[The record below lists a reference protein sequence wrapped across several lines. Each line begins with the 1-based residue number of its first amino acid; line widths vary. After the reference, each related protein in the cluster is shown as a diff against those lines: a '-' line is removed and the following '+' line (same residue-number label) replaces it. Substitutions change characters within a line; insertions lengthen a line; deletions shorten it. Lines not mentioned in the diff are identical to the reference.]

1 MSVETESLEI
11 QLPCQILQLLHQEAE
26 RRAIS
31 VTALVHEAIDLFFAQ
46 DQQAR
51 LQAAEALCQVEAPVA
66 DWESMKRELE
76 EARRS

>member
-1 MSVETESLEI
+1 
-11 QLPCQILQLLHQEAE
+11 LPPQTLQLLHQEAE

-31 VTALVHEAIDLFFAQ
+31 VTELICEAIELLLAQ

-66 DWESMKRELE
+66 DWETMKRELE
-76 EARRS
+76 EARRV

>member
-1 MSVETESLEI
+1 MSVGAESLEI
-11 QLPCQILQLLHQEAE
+11 QLPPQTLQLLHQEAE

-31 VTALVHEAIDLFFAQ
+31 VTELICEAIELLLAQ

-66 DWESMKRELE
+66 DWETMKRELE
-76 EARRS
+76 EARRV

>member
-1 MSVETESLEI
+1 MSVGTESLEI
-11 QLPCQILQLLHQEAE
+11 QLPPQTLQLLHQEAE

-31 VTALVHEAIDLFFAQ
+31 VTALVHEAIDLFLAQ

-51 LQAAEALCQVEAPVA
+51 LQAAEALCQVEAPIA

-76 EARRS
+76 EARRL